1 MKETIPRAESII
13 EMLPEKIRPRVRVNF
28 QEELEKRMREINRDR
43 EDRKI
48 LEKMKKDREIAYLH
62 SDKTG
67 KIVIMERNEYEN
79 RWERPLLKWV
89 QKEWQ
94 RIQMKV

>member
-79 RWERPLLKWV
+79 R
-89 QKEWQ
+89 
-94 RIQMKV
+94 